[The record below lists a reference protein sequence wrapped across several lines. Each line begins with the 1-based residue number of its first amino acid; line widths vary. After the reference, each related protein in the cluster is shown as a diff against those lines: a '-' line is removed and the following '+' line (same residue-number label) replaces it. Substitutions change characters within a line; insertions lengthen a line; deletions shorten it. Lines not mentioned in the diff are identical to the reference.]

1 MKDVR
6 LNNGTMMTDE
16 QFVME
21 RGMGDTITDFVATK
35 ADLELLAQA
44 LVNRLLFD
52 EFVLMQQGAGRDIA
66 EREYTDFRLGRVM
79 DYLPELRSAIEE
91 KLRLG
96 NIQNEADV
104 KQIQRQWP
112 VLDVIDAETDLGGRK
127 RDMSDRQRV
136 YQFIVT
142 VEGCEGD
149 DFNVLKFDVAP
160 SPEACNSECPPCK
173 RDAVRKVFDAL
184 TKTPDIVAVRWVREA
199 ARRCDID
206 EDQGGGEAGAHRRGD

>member
-21 RGMGDTITDFVATK
+21 RGMGDTITDFVPTK

-52 EFVLMQQGAGRDIA
+52 EFVLMQQVGRREIA

-79 DYLPELRSAIEE
+79 GYLPELRAEIEE

-96 NIQNEADV
+96 HIQNEADV
-104 KQIQRQWP
+104 KQMQQQWAGS
-112 VLDVIDAETDLGGRK
+112 DVID
-127 RDMSDRQRV
+127 
-136 YQFIVT
+136 
-142 VEGCEGD
+142 EGPNLD
-149 DFNVLKFDVAP
+149 DI
-160 SPEACNSECPPCK
+160 SE
-173 RDAVRKVFDAL
+173 
-184 TKTPDIVAVRWVREA
+184 I
-199 ARRCDID
+199 
-206 EDQGGGEAGAHRRGD
+206 

>member
-21 RGMGDTITDFVATK
+21 RGMGDTITDFVPTK

-52 EFVLMQQGAGRDIA
+52 EFVLMQQVSRRDIA

-79 DYLPELRSAIEE
+79 GYLPELRSEIEE

-96 NIQNEADV
+96 HIQNEADV
-104 KQIQRQWP
+104 KQMQRQWP
-112 VLDVIDAETDLGGRK
+112 VSDVIDEGPDL
-127 RDMSDRQRV
+127 
-136 YQFIVT
+136 
-142 VEGCEGD
+142 D
-149 DFNVLKFDVAP
+149 DI
-160 SPEACNSECPPCK
+160 SE
-173 RDAVRKVFDAL
+173 
-184 TKTPDIVAVRWVREA
+184 I
-199 ARRCDID
+199 
-206 EDQGGGEAGAHRRGD
+206 

>member
-79 DYLPELRSAIEE
+79 GYLPELRAEIEE
-91 KLRLG
+91 KLQLG
-96 NIQNEADV
+96 HIQNEADV
-104 KQIQRQWP
+104 KRQQAEWA
-112 VLDVIDAETDLGGRK
+112 VSDVIDEGPDL
-127 RDMSDRQRV
+127 
-136 YQFIVT
+136 
-142 VEGCEGD
+142 D
-149 DFNVLKFDVAP
+149 DI
-160 SPEACNSECPPCK
+160 SEIC
-173 RDAVRKVFDAL
+173 A
-184 TKTPDIVAVRWVREA
+184 TKAK
-199 ARRCDID
+199 
-206 EDQGGGEAGAHRRGD
+206 

>member
-21 RGMGDTITDFVATK
+21 RGMGDTITDFVPTK

-52 EFVLMQQGAGRDIA
+52 EFVLMQQVSRRDIA

-136 YQFIVT
+136 YLSLIH
-142 VEGCEGD
+142 
-149 DFNVLKFDVAP
+149 
-160 SPEACNSECPPCK
+160 
-173 RDAVRKVFDAL
+173 
-184 TKTPDIVAVRWVREA
+184 I
-199 ARRCDID
+199 
-206 EDQGGGEAGAHRRGD
+206 